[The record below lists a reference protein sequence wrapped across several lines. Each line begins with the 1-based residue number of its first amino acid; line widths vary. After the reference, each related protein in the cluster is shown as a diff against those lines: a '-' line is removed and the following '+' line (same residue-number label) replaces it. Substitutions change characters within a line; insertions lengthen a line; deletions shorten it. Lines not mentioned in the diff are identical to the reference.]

1 MEHHLRRPPSPP
13 SDPTDRAG
21 PRTTTPRLAD
31 VARLAG
37 VSTATVSRVL
47 SNPDMVTAETRAL
60 VEEAIRATGYRLNYA
75 ARNLRHRRTG
85 GIVALVP
92 DLSNPFFAQ
101 ILAGMSAVLAPASYN
116 LLVADTR
123 AMSAES
129 ILSYAEPSRADG
141 LIVLDGAVPL
151 KRYEPRIPLV
161 LACEWIP
168 GLTAPRV
175 KIDNR
180 AAAALAVDH
189 LVDLGHRRIGHV
201 AGPPENVLTQARLA
215 GTEQA
220 LKAHGLPA
228 PLVLP
233 GDFSL
238 ESGRRAGA
246 AWLALPEDER
256 PRAMTFSSD
265 AMACGFIGEVQH
277 RGLAVPRDVSVMGF
291 DDIELVSHMTPA
303 LSTIRQPR
311 ETIGRR
317 AAQLLLDLVAGT
329 QTAEDVILPVELV
342 PRGSTAAPG

>member
-1 MEHHLRRPPSPP
+1 MLRTGPSSPK
-13 SDPTDRAG
+13 SARRKA
-21 PRTTTPRLAD
+21 PRLAD

-47 SNPDMVTAETRAL
+47 SNPDMVSRQAREV
-60 VEEAIRATGYRLNYA
+60 VEDAIRATGYRLNHA

-85 GIVALVP
+85 GVVALVP
-92 DLSNPFFAQ
+92 DLSNPFFSQ

-141 LIVLDGAVPL
+141 LIVLDGGLPL
-151 KRYEPRIPLV
+151 ERFERHVPLV

-168 GLTAPRV
+168 GLSAPRV

-180 AAAALAVDH
+180 AAAALAVAH
-189 LVDLGHRRIGHV
+189 LVELGHRRIGHV

-215 GTEQA
+215 GLKQA
-220 LKAHGLPA
+220 LEARGLPA
-228 PLVLP
+228 PLVLA

-238 ESGRRAGA
+238 DSGRRAGA
-246 AWLALPEDER
+246 QWLALPEDER
-256 PRAMTFSSD
+256 PGAMFFASD

-277 RGLAVPRDVSVMGF
+277 RGFSVPNDVSVMGF
-291 DDIELVSHMTPA
+291 DDIELVAHMTPA

-311 ETIGRR
+311 DAIGRR
-317 AAQLLLDLVAGT
+317 AASLLLDLIGGT
-329 QTAEDVILPVELV
+329 DTAEDVILPVELV
-342 PRGSTAAPG
+342 IRASTAPPRDR